1 MTIPMGTTGENSG
14 FTTEKSARVH
24 VFSSCPIESFK
35 RPGSNGY
42 WFHLYAWMGDPATAS
57 AGTCFGQIP
66 KECHASSD
74 PEPYL
79 LINAVCGG
87 ERIKQRYDLPC
98 RQDHIWKLDIV
109 LNKKDHLV
117 HGSC

>member
-1 MTIPMGTTGENSG
+1 MVTGFISTHG
-14 FTTEKSARVH
+14 WATQLLHLLVLVLDRYQKSAMLR
-24 VFSSCPIESFK
+24 
-35 RPGSNGY
+35 
-42 WFHLYAWMGDPATAS
+42 
-57 AGTCFGQIP
+57 
-66 KECHASSD
+66 SD